1 MFSYQFHIRDY
12 LTKTRHLTLLEDLA
26 YRRLIDTY
34 YTEEQPLPA
43 DPARAARLIAMP
55 DNVAEV
61 TAVLNE
67 FFTLEDSGWTN
78 QRCDFEIT
86 KYHGKADS
94 ARRANKAKVEKKS
107 LKSELI
113 TELKS
118 EPFQDATSKPKNQ
131 RTSKPSTPVVGFE
144 SFWSAYPRK
153 TAKPEALKSFTKINP
168 DEQTLAKMLAA
179 VERSKLSTDWTKDN
193 GQFIPFPSTWL
204 NQRRWED
211 ETEEAASVSGGWI

>member
-43 DPARAARLIAMP
+43 DPTRAARLIAMP
-55 DNVAEV
+55 ENVAEV

-67 FFTLEDSGWTN
+67 FFQLDDSGWTN

-94 ARRANKAKVEKKS
+94 ARRANKAKVEKKTLKTE
-107 LKSELI
+107 LKS
-113 TELKS
+113 ELKS

-131 RTSKPSTPVVGFE
+131 RTNKPIPVDGFE
-144 SFWSAYPRK
+144 KFWSAYPRK
-153 TAKPEALKSFTKINP
+153 TAKAEALKSFTKIAP
-168 DEQTLAKMLAA
+168 DDETLERMLAA
-179 VERSKLSTDWTKDN
+179 INRSKQSTDWLKDN
-193 GQFIPFPSTWL
+193 GQFVPFPSTWL

-211 ETEEAASVSGGWI
+211 ESEMESSPVAGGWL

>member
-55 DNVAEV
+55 DNVDEV
-61 TAVLNE
+61 TAVLDE
-67 FFTLEDSGWTN
+67 FFTLEDAGWTN

-153 TAKPEALKSFTKINP
+153 TAKAEALKSFTKINP
-168 DEQTLAKMLAA
+168 DEQTLAKMLVA

-211 ETEEAASVSGGWI
+211 EAEEAASVSGGWI

>member
-55 DNVAEV
+55 DNVDEV
-61 TAVLNE
+61 TAVLDE

-107 LKSELI
+107 LKSELV
-113 TELKS
+113 TELKP

-131 RTSKPSTPVVGFE
+131 RTSKPSISLVGFE
-144 SFWSAYPRK
+144 SFWSSYPRK
-153 TAKPEALKSFTKINP
+153 TAKAEALKAFTKINP
-168 DEQTLAKMLAA
+168 DEQTLTKMVAA

-211 ETEEAASVSGGWI
+211 ETEEAASVTGGWI

>member
-118 EPFQDATSKPKNQ
+118 EPFQDATNKPKNL

-144 SFWSAYPRK
+144 SFWSSYPRK
-153 TAKPEALKSFTKINP
+153 TAKAEALKSFTKINP

>member
-43 DPARAARLIAMP
+43 DPSRAARLIAMP

-61 TAVLNE
+61 TAVLDE
-67 FFTLEDSGWTN
+67 FFQLDDSGWTN

-86 KYHGKADS
+86 KYHGKAES
-94 ARRANKAKVEKKS
+94 ARRANKAKVEKKT
-107 LKSELI
+107 LK

-118 EPFQDATSKPKNQ
+118 ELKSEPIQDATSKPKNQ
-131 RTSKPSTPVVGFE
+131 RTSKPIPVDGFE
-144 SFWSAYPRK
+144 KFWSAYPRK
-153 TAKPEALKSFTKINP
+153 TAKAEALKSFAKIAP
-168 DEQTLAKMLAA
+168 DDETLERMLAA
-179 VERSKLSTDWTKDN
+179 VNRSKQSTDWLKDS
-193 GQFIPFPSTWL
+193 GQFVPFPSTWL

-211 ETEEAASVSGGWI
+211 ETEEATPITGGWL

>member
-55 DNVAEV
+55 DNVDEV
-61 TAVLNE
+61 TAVLDE

-107 LKSELI
+107 LKSELV

-131 RTSKPSTPVVGFE
+131 RTSKPSISLVGFE
-144 SFWSAYPRK
+144 SFWSSYPRK
-153 TAKPEALKSFTKINP
+153 TAKTEALRAFTKINP
-168 DEQTLAKMLAA
+168 DEQTLAKMVAA

-211 ETEEAASVSGGWI
+211 EAEEAASVTGGWI

>member
-55 DNVAEV
+55 ENVAEV

-67 FFTLEDSGWTN
+67 FFQLDDLGWTN

-86 KYHGKADS
+86 KYHGKAES
-94 ARRANKAKVEKKS
+94 ARRANKAKVEKKT
-107 LKSELI
+107 LK

-118 EPFQDATSKPKNQ
+118 EQFQDATSKPKNQ
-131 RTSKPSTPVVGFE
+131 RTSKPIPVEGFE
-144 SFWSAYPRK
+144 KFWSAYPRK
-153 TAKPEALKSFTKINP
+153 TAKAEALKSFTKIAP
-168 DEQTLAKMLAA
+168 DDETLERMLAA
-179 VERSKLSTDWTKDN
+179 VNRSKQSTDWLKDN
-193 GQFIPFPSTWL
+193 GQFVPFPSTWL

-211 ETEEAASVSGGWI
+211 ESEMESSPVAGGWL

>member
-34 YTEEQPLPA
+34 YTEELPLPV

-55 DNVAEV
+55 DNVTEV
-61 TAVLNE
+61 TAVLSE

-107 LKSELI
+107 LRSELI

-131 RTSKPSTPVVGFE
+131 RTKEPSTPVVGFE
-144 SFWSAYPRK
+144 SFWSSYPRK
-153 TAKPEALKSFTKINP
+153 ISKAEALKSFTKINP
-168 DEQTLAKMLAA
+168 DQQVLEKMLAA
-179 VERSKLSTDWTKDN
+179 VERSKLSADWMKDS

-211 ETEEAASVSGGWI
+211 ETEEATSVTKGWI

>member
-153 TAKPEALKSFTKINP
+153 TAKAEALKSFTKINP

-179 VERSKLSTDWTKDN
+179 VERSKLSTDWMKDN

-211 ETEEAASVSGGWI
+211 EAEEAASVSGGWI